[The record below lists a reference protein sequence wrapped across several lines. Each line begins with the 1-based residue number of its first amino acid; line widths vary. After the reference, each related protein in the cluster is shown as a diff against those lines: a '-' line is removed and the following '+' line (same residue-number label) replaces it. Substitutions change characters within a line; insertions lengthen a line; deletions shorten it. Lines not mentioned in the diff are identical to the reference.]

1 MTQKTKPKTDTNE
14 RIIRNRIAEAQADL
28 KDAKELDGQERYDT
42 ILRALRALSQAVD
55 AAGKTEGVTPVSNTV
70 SI

>member
-1 MTQKTKPKTDTNE
+1 MTQKTKPKTDANE

-55 AAGKTEGVTPVSNTV
+55 AAGKTDGVMPIPNVV